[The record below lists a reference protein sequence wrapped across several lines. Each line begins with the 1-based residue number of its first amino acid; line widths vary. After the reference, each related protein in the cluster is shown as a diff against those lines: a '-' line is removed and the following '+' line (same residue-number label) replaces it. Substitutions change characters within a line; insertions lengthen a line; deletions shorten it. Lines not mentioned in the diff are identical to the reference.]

1 MNGFTHSLQM
11 PASIY
16 TNLNSLAALRTEAT
30 STNKAQKAKATEA
43 VAKQLESIF
52 LQMMLKS
59 MRKASPVGKS
69 GETDQMRFYQDMF
82 DKQIALDL
90 ANRKNGGIGLAKI
103 IQQQLSG
110 TTTAKKNTVAGI
122 AALPVNRLHHQHLKM
137 LKSLP
142 SRSGAT
148 SPVPGQMIP
157 GQAAS
162 VQTAA
167 ESFRPQTPQQFIRV
181 LWKHAQRSAAK
192 LGVKPEVLIAQSALE
207 TGWGQ
212 RMITDSNGRNANNLF
227 GIKVNTNWP
236 GRQVTVR
243 TLEYHDGVASK
254 ESARFRAYSSIAES
268 FDDYVRLLQS
278 SPRYQQALRHAGN
291 DREYLQQLQQ
301 AGYATDPA
309 YAEKISA
316 ITRRS
321 SFVQAIQAIK
331 NNQLAVNN
339 YQQRPIRQTGGINN
353 G

>member
-1 MNGFTHSLQM
+1 MAMNSFTHSLQM
-11 PASIY
+11 PSDIY
-16 TNLNSLAALRTEAT
+16 TNLNSLAALRAEAT
-30 STNKAQKAKATEA
+30 STNKGQKAKATHA
-43 VAKQLESIF
+43 VAKELESLF

-110 TTTAKKNTVAGI
+110 TTAAKKNPVVGI
-122 AALPVNRLHHQHLKM
+122 ATLPANRLHRQHIQI
-137 LKSLP
+137 LKSSL
-142 SRSGAT
+142 SRSSAT
-148 SPVPGQMIP
+148 IRAHEPVVSA
-157 GQAAS
+157 QA
-162 VQTAA
+162 TT
-167 ESFRPQTPQQFIRV
+167 ESFRPQTPQQFIRA
-181 LWKHAQRSAAK
+181 LWQHAQRSAAK

-212 RMITDSNGRNANNLF
+212 RMISDSGGRNANNLF
-227 GIKVNTNWP
+227 GIKAGSNWS
-236 GRQVTVR
+236 GQQVAVR
-243 TLEYHDGVASK
+243 TLEYHDGVANK
-254 ESARFRAYSSIAES
+254 EQARFRAYPSLAES
-268 FDDYVRLLQS
+268 FDDYVRFLQS

-291 DREYLQQLQQ
+291 DKEYLQQLQQ

-316 ITRRS
+316 ITQRS
-321 SFVQAIQAIK
+321 SFVQAIQAVK

-339 YQQRPIRQTGGINN
+339 HPQLPIKQAGGSNN

>member
-1 MNGFTHSLQM
+1 MAMNGFTHSLQM
-11 PASIY
+11 PSDIY
-16 TNLNSLAALRTEAT
+16 TNLNSLAALRAEAT
-30 STNKAQKAKATEA
+30 STNKAQKAKATHA
-43 VAKQLESIF
+43 VAKELESLF

-110 TTTAKKNTVAGI
+110 TTAAKKNSVAGI
-122 AALPVNRLHHQHLKM
+122 ATLPANRLHRQHIQM
-137 LKSLP
+137 LKSSL

-148 SPVPGQMIP
+148 AHAHKQVVST
-157 GQAAS
+157 QA
-162 VQTAA
+162 AA
-167 ESFRPQTPQQFIRV
+167 ESFRPQTPQQFIRA

-212 RMITDSNGRNANNLF
+212 RMISDSGGRNANNLF
-227 GIKVNTNWP
+227 GIKAGTNWS
-236 GRQVTVR
+236 GQQVAVR

-254 ESARFRAYSSIAES
+254 EQARFRAYPSLAES
-268 FDDYVRLLQS
+268 FDDYVRFLQS

-291 DREYLQQLQQ
+291 DKEYLQQLQQ

-316 ITRRS
+316 ITQRN
-321 SFVQAIQAIK
+321 SFVQVIQAIK

-339 YQQRPIRQTGGINN
+339 YQQLPIKQAGGINN